1 MDHAETKRFNALY
14 SKHVK
19 ALTRAGY
26 SPSSIDAYS
35 RPLRRITAFYDK
47 SPDCLTK
54 VDIEV
59 YFDSLVQSH
68 SWSTAKVDRNGLQF
82 FYEHILH
89 KAWDWV
95 DIIKP
100 PRKKKSL
107 LCSVRMRLLV

>member
-14 SKHVK
+14 TKHVK

-26 SPSSIDAYS
+26 SAKSIDAYS

-47 SPDCLTK
+47 SPDHLTTE
-54 VDIEV
+54 DIEV

-82 FYEHILH
+82 FYERILH
-89 KAWDWV
+89 KKWEWV

-100 PRKKKSL
+100 PRKKKSRL
-107 LCSVRMRLLV
+107 YLAKMRLLV

>member
-26 SPSSIDAYS
+26 SPHTIDAYS
-35 RPLRRITAFYDK
+35 RPVRRITAFYDK
-47 SPDCLTK
+47 SPDRLTK
-54 VDIEV
+54 EEIEV

-82 FYEHILH
+82 FYDHILH
-89 KAWDWV
+89 KEWDWV

-107 LCSVRMRLLV
+107 LYSVKMRLLV